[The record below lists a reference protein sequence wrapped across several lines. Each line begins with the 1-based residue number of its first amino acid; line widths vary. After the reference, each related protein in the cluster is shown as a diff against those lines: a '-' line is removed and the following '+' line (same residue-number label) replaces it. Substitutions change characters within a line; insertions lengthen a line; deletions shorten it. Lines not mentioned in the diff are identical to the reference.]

1 MPRKSAATPATPA
14 GLTRSTSSTG
24 PAVATA
30 AALSPVPPLKLAPA
44 PQYLKV
50 KNHLRERIA
59 AGHWVAGDLLPSEAE
74 LVQQFEVS
82 RMTVNR
88 ALREL
93 TQEGLVERL
102 QGVGTFVAQANR
114 MHRISSTLTV
124 HDVHDEIKARGH
136 RHESRVQVLEKQRAS
151 AAQARDFELKPGAS
165 LFHSVIVHLENGVP
179 IQCED
184 RWVNPACAPDYLSRD
199 FSQSTPTHYLLE
211 VAPLSEARYTIE
223 ALLPSPDE
231 ARLLG
236 LNPSEPCLVV
246 KRRTFSRG
254 QTVTTVRLTHPG
266 SLYLLEGSFH
276 A

>member
-1 MPRKSAATPATPA
+1 MPRK
-14 GLTRSTSSTG
+14 TSS
-24 PAVATA
+24 V
-30 AALSPVPPLKLAPA
+30 PA

-59 AGHWVAGDLLPSEAE
+59 SGHWVAGDLLPSEAE
-74 LVQQFEVS
+74 LVALFEVS

-93 TQEGLVERL
+93 SQEGLVERL
-102 QGVGTFVAQANR
+102 QGVGTFVAQL
-114 MHRISSTLTV
+114 HRISSTLNV
-124 HDVHDEIKARGH
+124 RDVHDEILQRGH
-136 RHESRVQVLEKQRAS
+136 LHTAKVHGLETRPAD
-151 AAQARDFELKPGAS
+151 ARQAVDFGLTAGAE
-165 LFHSVIVHLENGVP
+165 LFHSVIVHFENGVA

-184 RWVNPACAPDYLSRD
+184 RWVNPACAPAYLGLD
-199 FSQSTPTHYLLE
+199 FTQTTPTNYLLE

-223 ALLPSPDE
+223 SLLPSALE
-231 ARLLG
+231 AKLLG
-236 LNPSEPCLVV
+236 ISKREPCLVV

-266 SLYLLEGSFH
+266 SLYVLEGSFQ